1 MQTQLFIFRN
11 HYRSLAG
18 LVLACNMAMA
28 QNWVSSGPPGSPVI
42 PFDAPITGWGPPPVP
57 GQPKVPLYTC
67 RGGTAEGYGLQ
78 VGKFTPGSTACDF
91 GYGGAEK
98 TVPDF
103 QFLVMSWEAASG
115 GFVPP
120 NAVQGGWD
128 TPPPGSTVKPPL
140 YYCRGELKAGTVVSL
155 QPGKIRPGFSG
166 CLVPYSG
173 TEIAIGSYEVLV
185 NLNPAMPLA
194 TISTGNG
201 IVPQDAIR
209 AGTDADGTPL
219 YLCSAYFNGSTQLGK
234 LRSSFGGCDFSYG
247 GLEYNEPNYFAV
259 VASWL
264 GSSKYD
270 FPAGTDTD
278 GSTLYVCR
286 ALLNGGL
293 VYPGKTRSTW
303 NGCDYGLSGK
313 EQFDTLCELLSH

>member
-1 MQTQLFIFRN
+1 
-11 HYRSLAG
+11 
-18 LVLACNMAMA
+18 
-28 QNWVSSGPPGSPVI
+28 
-42 PFDAPITGWGPPPVP
+42 
-57 GQPKVPLYTC
+57 
-67 RGGTAEGYGLQ
+67 

-103 QFLVMSWEAASG
+103 QLLVMSWEAANG

-128 TPPPGSTVKPPL
+128 TAAA
-140 YYCRGELKAGTVVSL
+140 AGKYRRAPALLLPRRAKGWDAGIVTAG
-155 QPGKIRPGFSG
+155 QIRPGFSG

-234 LRSSFGGCDFSYG
+234 LRSGPRRPSRDTESSLRRSAEPLTSPGGQFHR
-247 GLEYNEPNYFAV
+247 E
-259 VASWL
+259 
-264 GSSKYD
+264 
-270 FPAGTDTD
+270 
-278 GSTLYVCR
+278 
-286 ALLNGGL
+286 
-293 VYPGKTRSTW
+293 TRR
-303 NGCDYGLSGK
+303 G
-313 EQFDTLCELLSH
+313 